1 MSDDYLLAR
10 RCQKDAEVFA
20 TVYRQHVNSVYA
32 YLMSLAGNQ
41 QDAEDLT
48 AQTFLAALESLPKFR
63 QDGTFEAW
71 LIGIARH
78 KFLDFQRKTKPVY
91 SIETE
96 YFDLADT
103 GPNIERQVDENTRW
117 QSILN
122 ALEQLKTERYEA
134 LSLRI
139 FAGLSSNETAQVMNK
154 TEGAV
159 NNLVYR
165 AIQDLRKWLNEQ

>member
-1 MSDDYLLAR
+1 MSDDYLLAK

-32 YLMSLAGNQ
+32 YLMSLTGNQ

-48 AQTFLAALESLPKFR
+48 AQTFLAALESLHKFR

-78 KFLDFQRKTKPVY
+78 KFLDFRRKTRSEP
-91 SIETE
+91 SIESE
-96 YFDLADT
+96 YFDLSDT
-103 GPNIERQVDENTRW
+103 SPNIETQVEESTRW
-117 QSILN
+117 QSMLS
-122 ALEQLKTERYEA
+122 ALKQLKTERYEA
-134 LSLRI
+134 LTLRV
-139 FAGLSSNETAQVMNK
+139 FGGLSASEAAQVMNK

-165 AIQDLRKWLNEQ
+165 AIQDLRSWLNEQ